1 MSDQVQKVLQS
12 LVTYLVND
20 KVMGWQLESYVLKNN
35 ATSRPFLTAETVMLG
50 HEIRLC
56 ARVWG
61 DGQFRVAMRI
71 SHGLNK
77 STAPDGRRAPPEHQR
92 EPNVVTPVHLM
103 SMKSAEECADGA
115 GWESMVKMLL
125 SKGYKDLNALADD
138 LIRILNSLDVA
149 TPENP

>member
-1 MSDQVQKVLQS
+1 MSDPVQKVLQS
-12 LVTYLVND
+12 LVTHLVND
-20 KVMGWQLESYVLKNN
+20 KVMGWQLESYVLKSN
-35 ATSRPFLTAETVMLG
+35 AMSRPFLTAETVMLG

-61 DGQFRVAMRI
+61 DNQFRVAMRI

-103 SMKSAEECADGA
+103 SMKSAEEWADGA
-115 GWESMVKMLL
+115 RWESMVKMLL
-125 SKGYKDLNALADD
+125 GKGYKDLNALADD
-138 LIRILNSLDVA
+138 LLRILTSIDVA
-149 TPENP
+149 TPKQP